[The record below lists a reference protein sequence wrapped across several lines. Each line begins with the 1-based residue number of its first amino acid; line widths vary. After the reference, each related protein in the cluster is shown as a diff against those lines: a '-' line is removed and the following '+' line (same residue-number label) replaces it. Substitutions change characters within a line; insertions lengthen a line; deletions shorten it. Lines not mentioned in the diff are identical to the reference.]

1 MKMSLALVTLVILA
15 TVGWLAF
22 SLRNTAPEV
31 RFAMAKMEDLVDT
44 LNTNG
49 KVEPISWVALRAERA
64 GPLIDVRVQKGSTV
78 TAGAVVVA
86 MEDQEMQA
94 ALDAAQARLAQIEGE
109 AENVTKGGRSSAR
122 AELDANISRVRVQI
136 ANAEVELS
144 STERLV
150 SRQAAPVQ
158 EAERMRANILALREQ
173 LRGFEETKKSLV
185 SAGDRQAAAARI
197 QEAKAAVAQAQSQ
210 LERRN
215 LRSPIEGMVY
225 QIDLRPGAFLNAG
238 DLIAH
243 IGQVDSLQVH
253 VYVDEPEL
261 GRVSTGQSVTVTWD
275 ARPGKEWTGQVEQLP
290 TQIVPLG
297 SRQVGEVLV
306 KIANPGNSLPPG
318 ANVNVAIR
326 SQTAHRATTI
336 PKEALRRE
344 NGVTG
349 VLLLNNNQIIWRP
362 VQTGLSNV
370 LRTQITRGVR
380 PGDRVALASDV
391 PLRTGSPVKP
401 VMENSGN

>member
-1 MKMSLALVTLVILA
+1 MKMFLALVTLVLLA
-15 TVGWLAF
+15 ATGWFAF
-22 SLRNTAPEV
+22 SLRNTSPEV

-49 KVEPISWVALRAERA
+49 KVEPISWVALRADRA
-64 GPLIDVRVQKGSTV
+64 GRLVNVRVQKGSTV
-78 TAGAVVVA
+78 TAGAIVGA
-86 MEDQEMQA
+86 MEDLEMQA
-94 ALDAAQARLAQIEGE
+94 ALEAAQARLAQVEGE
-109 AENVTKGGRSSAR
+109 AENVSNGGRASLR
-122 AELDANISRVRVQI
+122 AELEGNISRVRVQI

-144 STERLV
+144 STERLIA
-150 SRQAAPVQ
+150 RQAVALQ
-158 EAERMRANILALREQ
+158 EAERMRANILVLREQ
-173 LRGFEETKKSLV
+173 LRGLEETKKSLV

-210 LERRN
+210 LEQRN

-225 QIDLRPGAFLNAG
+225 QIDLRSGAFLNAG

-243 IGQVDSLQVH
+243 IGKVDTLQVH

-261 GRVSTGQSVTVTWD
+261 GRVSIGQSVTVTWD
-275 ARPGKEWTGQVEQLP
+275 ARPGKEWTGQVEMLP

-306 KIANPGNSLPPG
+306 KIANTHNSLPPG

-326 SQTAHRATTI
+326 SQTAQRATTI

-349 VLLLNNNQIIWRP
+349 VLLLENDKVIWRP
-362 VQTGLSNV
+362 VQTGLSNA
-370 LRTQITRGVR
+370 LRTQITRGLR
-380 PGDRVALASDV
+380 PGDRVALASDA
-391 PLRTGSPVKP
+391 PLRTGSLVKP
-401 VMENSGN
+401 VLENSST